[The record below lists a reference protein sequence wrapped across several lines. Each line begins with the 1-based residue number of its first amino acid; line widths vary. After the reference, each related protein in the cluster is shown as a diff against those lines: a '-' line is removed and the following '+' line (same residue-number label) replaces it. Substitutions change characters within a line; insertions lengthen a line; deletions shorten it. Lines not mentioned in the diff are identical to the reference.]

1 MYKPLICFVIFLQP
15 FHAGLVF
22 LRLSSCFLWKMQP
35 VCSVYTAGWKTRPP
49 DCKYKHGAGF
59 FQACTLS
66 QLSQTSNQSLLGNIH
81 PAQNQTDF
89 FFFILL
95 LFALHWSCALVFW
108 DYLCMV
114 YFYGTA
120 IWRLSKCQ
128 CHLSCSSSAPS
139 LWVVR
144 KRGTGAYCISW
155 PIVSNEYPDK
165 QVGALMWA
173 PGGPDSPNL
182 RLPGLFFNKALMLAG
197 RPQCSVSLIVRWE
210 PSGML
215 MNIQWGF
222 VSRTVLP
229 LSTSPSLSSPL
240 KLQAR
245 FTGLLLQGGHL
256 AHCDANSLKFDV

>member
-1 MYKPLICFVIFLQP
+1 
-15 FHAGLVF
+15 
-22 LRLSSCFLWKMQP
+22 
-35 VCSVYTAGWKTRPP
+35 
-49 DCKYKHGAGF
+49 
-59 FQACTLS
+59 
-66 QLSQTSNQSLLGNIH
+66 
-81 PAQNQTDF
+81 
-89 FFFILL
+89 
-95 LFALHWSCALVFW
+95 
-108 DYLCMV
+108 MV

-128 CHLSCSSSAPS
+128 GHLSCSSSAP
-139 LWVVR
+139 LALCGEKER
-144 KRGTGAYCISW
+144 HRPPYCISW

-173 PGGPDSPNL
+173 PRGPDSPNL
-182 RLPGLFFNKALMLAG
+182 RLPGPFFNKALMLAE
-197 RPQCSVSLIVRWE
+197 RPQCSVSLVVRWE

-229 LSTSPSLSSPL
+229 LSASPSLSSPL

-256 AHCDANSLKFDV
+256 AHCDANSLKFDVWGLFFQVRIGLWDRLFWQSTSTFFVITEKPAVKPCPHCPWRQI